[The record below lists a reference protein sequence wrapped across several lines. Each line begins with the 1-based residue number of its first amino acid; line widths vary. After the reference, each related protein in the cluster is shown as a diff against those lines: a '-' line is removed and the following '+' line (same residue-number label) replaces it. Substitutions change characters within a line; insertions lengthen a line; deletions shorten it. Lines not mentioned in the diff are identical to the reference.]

1 MALSSR
7 VTTLRIALLVA
18 AATLACGGRNTSSPI
33 LVTTA
38 ERSGFTRTGRYDEV
52 ERLCAAFQQAWPANV
67 RCVEFGRSPE
77 NRPMLALVASADG
90 TLDAASARQ
99 KQRPVVLM
107 QGGIHAGEIDG
118 KDAGFLVLKEL
129 LDGKL
134 AARALEGV
142 TLVFVP
148 VFNVDGHERFGRWNR
163 PNQVGPEEMG
173 WRTTAQNLNLN
184 RDYTKAD
191 APEMQAMLRLLDD
204 WDPILYADLHVTDG
218 AQFEH
223 DVSLSV
229 TPTLAGDEELKRAG
243 VGLRDELLHRLA
255 AQGSLP
261 VDFYPDFVRSDDPA
275 SGFAVAVSQTRFS
288 QQYWAARNRVA
299 VLVETHSWKDYATR
313 VRVTHNSIVAMI
325 ELAAARGA
333 DWRRAATAADQRS
346 AQIGGSTVPL
356 TYENTEHVSMIDFRG
371 YAYAREPSA
380 ISGGLATRYD
390 NTRPQVWRIPL
401 RDEVRPSITVIAPRG
416 GYVVPAAH
424 ATWVAEKLALHG
436 IQGRTITNAA
446 TGAAV
451 QTFRAIKAAI
461 APATFE
467 GRAVMSVEG
476 EWTNERR
483 DIPAGSLFVPIA
495 QARSHL
501 LMTLLEPRD
510 PDSFVSWGF
519 FNAAFERKEYM
530 EAYVA
535 EDVGVKMLKE
545 NADLKREFEQR
556 LKDDRAFAGS
566 PAARLDFF
574 YRRHPSWDDRV
585 NLYPI
590 YRIESEP

>member
-7 VTTLRIALLVA
+7 VTTLRIALIVA
-18 AATLACGGRNTSSPI
+18 ATTLACGSRDTPSPT

-38 ERSGFTRTGRYDEV
+38 EQSGFTRTGRYDEV
-52 ERLCAAFQQAWPANV
+52 EKLCAAFQQAWPANV

-99 KQRPVVLM
+99 KNRPVVLM
-107 QGGIHAGEIDG
+107 QGGIHSGEIDG
-118 KDAGFLVLKEL
+118 KDAGFLALKEL
-129 LDGKL
+129 LDGKV
-134 AARALEGV
+134 AARALERLP
-142 TLVFVP
+142 LVFVP

-191 APEMQAMLRLLDD
+191 APEMQAMLRLLGD

-288 QQYWAARNRVA
+288 QQYWAARNRLA

-313 VRVTHNSIVAMI
+313 VRVTHNSIIGMI

-371 YAYAREPSA
+371 YAYTREPSA

-401 RDEVRPSITVIAPRG
+401 RDEVRPSITSVAPRG
-416 GYVVPAAH
+416 GYLAPPAH

-436 IQGRTITNAA
+436 IQGRTVTNAA

-451 QTFRAIKAAI
+451 QTFRAVKATI
-461 APATFE
+461 APETFE

-535 EDVGVKMLKE
+535 EDVGAKMLKE
-545 NADLKREFEQR
+545 NAELKREFEQR
-556 LKDDRAFAGS
+556 LRDDRAFAAS

-590 YRIESEP
+590 YRIDSEP